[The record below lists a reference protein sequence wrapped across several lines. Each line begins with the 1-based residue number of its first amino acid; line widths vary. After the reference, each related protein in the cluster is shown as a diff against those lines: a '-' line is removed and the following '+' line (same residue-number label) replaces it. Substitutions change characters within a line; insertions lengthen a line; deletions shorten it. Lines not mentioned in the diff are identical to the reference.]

1 MEGSRKGKKKK
12 KKELDA
18 IGKYYKSLM
27 TSSKSD
33 TETTEDEKA
42 KKTHKKHGQKSTST
56 IKSKTKKE
64 KSNVFVGLSK
74 LSLTSLTSDVL
85 GKVHTASD
93 SSIKSTEI
101 LGLEILEPS
110 KIIWIEK
117 SKANIGI
124 FKVIPF
130 EFNVFDNSGDR
141 LLFVMPTIGSRDNI
155 LGAAIRP
162 NTFCVHTYM
171 GRDLCDIKYNL
182 GNCCRKSLK
191 AEIRID
197 DETFAKVVQPI
208 KSTDFLVYDAEATA
222 IMQIALNR
230 NIATGFY
237 FRQRDMDSRNTK
249 KLVLESQHKLVIVA
263 ILIGLSVMN
272 YQN

>member
-117 SKANIGI
+117 SKANIG
-124 FKVIPF
+124 
-130 EFNVFDNSGDR
+130 S
-141 LLFVMPTIGSRDNI
+141 SRDNI